1 MPGIRTRESLRTI
14 KTFDRAKTL
23 GQKVKNGAGEV
34 KEYGEELQNTR
45 YGSANEYA
53 GNAVENTE
61 RRTARNVAYGAGKIG
76 NWGLKETRKNI
87 LKLRSRPKKFK
98 VNVQQPKQL
107 PAPKRPALPPAKT
120 TAKTAQ
126 KGVKT
131 AQRAAK
137 ASAKTAKV
145 TVKAAQRAAQA
156 AKAAAKAAVKFA
168 KVAAKAIVAAAVK
181 ATAAAIKGIV
191 AAIAAGGW
199 IVVVV
204 ILLICMIGLEV
215 GSVFGIF
222 APNPDNENGITIVQT
237 VREANAEYEA
247 QISEIKSRYDYDMCF
262 VTGEP
267 CEWSL
272 AIAVY
277 AVKTNRTEDVVT
289 FDEAKA
295 EVLKEIYRC
304 LNRMDIHTEQITVK
318 ETRLEAQEDGSVVP
332 VEREVVKTYLY
343 IDTVSLT
350 AEEAANLYGFDT
362 KQREQLGE
370 LLSDRDKEM
379 WDSLLMGLS

>member
-1 MPGIRTRESLRTI
+1 MKIKTRESLRTI
-14 KTFDRAKTL
+14 KNIDRAKAL

-76 NWGLKETRKNI
+76 NWGLKETRKNL
-87 LKLRSRPKKFK
+87 LKWRSRPKKFK
-98 VNVQQPKQL
+98 VKVQQSKQL
-107 PAPKRPALPPAKT
+107 PAPKRPALPSAKT
-120 TAKTAQ
+120 TIETAQ

-131 AQRAAK
+131 AQQTAK
-137 ASAKTAKV
+137 AAVKTAKV

-156 AKAAAKAAVKFA
+156 AKAAVKFI
-168 KVAAKAIVAAAVK
+168 KVAAKAIVAAVK
-181 ATAAAIKGIV
+181 AAVAAIKGIV

-199 IVVVV
+199 IAVVV
-204 ILLICMIGLEV
+204 ILLICMIGLVV

-222 APNPDNENGITIVQT
+222 APSPDNENNITIVQT
-237 VREANAEYEA
+237 VREANAEYET
-247 QISEIKSRYDYDMCF
+247 QIAEIKNRYDYDMCF
-262 VTGEP
+262 VSGEP

-295 EVLKEIYRC
+295 EVLKEIYRR
-304 LNRMDIHTEQITVK
+304 LNRMDVHTEQIAVK
-318 ETRLEAQEDGSVVP
+318 ETHLETQEDGSVVP
-332 VEREVVKTYLY
+332 VEQEVVKTYLY
-343 IDTVSLT
+343 IETVPLT

-370 LLSDRDKEM
+370 LLSDRNKEM
-379 WDSLLMGLS
+379 WDALLPGLS

>member
-1 MPGIRTRESLRTI
+1 MPSIKTRESLRTI

-23 GQKVKNGAGEV
+23 GQKVKNGAGEI

-45 YGSANEYA
+45 YESANEYA
-53 GNAVENTE
+53 GNAVENIE
-61 RRTARNVAYGAGKIG
+61 RRTARNIAYGAGKIG
-76 NWGLKETRKNI
+76 NWGLKVTRKNL
-87 LKLRSRPKKFK
+87 LKWRSRPKKFK
-98 VNVQQPKQL
+98 VKVQQPQQL
-107 PAPKRPALPPAKT
+107 PAPRRPALPPAKT

-131 AQRAAK
+131 AQQ
-137 ASAKTAKV
+137 TAK
-145 TVKAAQRAAQA
+145 
-156 AKAAAKAAVKFA
+156 AAKAAVKFA
-168 KVAAKAIVAAAVK
+168 KVASKAIVAAVK
-181 ATAAAIKGIV
+181 AAVAAIKGIV

-199 IVVVV
+199 IAVVV
-204 ILLICMIGLEV
+204 ILLICMIGLV
-215 GSVFGIF
+215 LGSVFGIF

-247 QISEIKSRYDYDMCF
+247 QIAEIKSRYDYDMCF

-295 EVLKEIYRC
+295 EVLKEIYRR
-304 LNRMDIHTEQITVK
+304 LNRMDVHTEHITVK
-318 ETRLEAQEDGSVVP
+318 EPRLVTQEDGSVVP
-332 VEREVVKTYLY
+332 VEQEVVKIYLC

-370 LLSDRDKEM
+370 LLSEKNKEM
-379 WDSLLMGLS
+379 WDALLPGLS

>member
-1 MPGIRTRESLRTI
+1 MKIKTRESLRTI

-45 YGSANEYA
+45 YGSANEYT

-137 ASAKTAKV
+137 AAAKTAKV

-204 ILLICMIGLEV
+204 ILLICMIGLVV

-237 VREANAEYEA
+237 VREANAAYEA
-247 QISEIKSRYDYDMCF
+247 QIAEIKSRYDYDMCF

-289 FDEAKA
+289 FDDEKA
-295 EVLKEIYRC
+295 EVLKEIYRR
-304 LNRMDIHTEQITVK
+304 LNRMDVHTEQIAVK
-318 ETRLEAQEDGSVVP
+318 ETHLETQEDGSVVP
-332 VEREVVKTYLY
+332 VEWEVVKTYLY
-343 IDTVSLT
+343 IETVPLT

-370 LLSDRDKEM
+370 LLSDRNKEM
-379 WDSLLMGLS
+379 WDGLLS

>member
-1 MPGIRTRESLRTI
+1 MPSIKTRESLRTI
-14 KTFDRAKTL
+14 KTFDWAKTL

-45 YGSANEYA
+45 YESANEYA
-53 GNAVENTE
+53 GNAVDNTE

-76 NWGLKETRKNI
+76 NWGLKETRKNL
-87 LKLRSRPKKFK
+87 LKWRSRPKKFK
-98 VNVQQPKQL
+98 VKVQKPKQL
-107 PAPKRPALPPAKT
+107 PAPKRPVLLPAKT

-131 AQRAAK
+131 AQR
-137 ASAKTAKV
+137 T
-145 TVKAAQRAAQA
+145 
-156 AKAAAKAAVKFA
+156 AKAAAKATAKFV
-168 KVAAKAIVAAAVK
+168 KVAAKAIVAAVK

-199 IVVVV
+199 IAVVV
-204 ILLICMIGLEV
+204 ILLICLIGLVV

-222 APNPDNENGITIVQT
+222 APSPDNENSITIVQT
-237 VREANAEYEA
+237 VHEANAEYET
-247 QISEIKSRYDYDMCF
+247 QIAEIKSRYDYDMCF

-295 EVLKEIYRC
+295 EVLKEVYRS

-318 ETRLEAQEDGSVVP
+318 ETHLETQEDGSVVP
-332 VEREVVKTYLY
+332 VEQEVVKTYLY

-362 KQREQLGE
+362 KQREQLEE
-370 LLSDRDKEM
+370 LLSDKNKEM
-379 WDSLLMGLS
+379 WDGLLQE

>member
-1 MPGIRTRESLRTI
+1 MLPFPFPGQFLLHSHKARWITHQ
-14 KTFDRAKTL
+14 TL
-23 GQKVKNGAGEV
+23 WLFLLKRG
-34 KEYGEELQNTR
+34 
-45 YGSANEYA
+45 
-53 GNAVENTE
+53 
-61 RRTARNVAYGAGKIG
+61 
-76 NWGLKETRKNI
+76 GL
-87 LKLRSRPKKFK
+87 L
-98 VNVQQPKQL
+98 
-107 PAPKRPALPPAKT
+107 PAKT

-131 AQRAAK
+131 AQRTAK
-137 ASAKTAKV
+137 AATKTAKV

-156 AKAAAKAAVKFA
+156 AKAAAKAAVKFV
-168 KVAAKAIVAAAVK
+168 KVAAKAIVAAVK
-181 ATAAAIKGIV
+181 ATVAAVKGIV

-199 IVVVV
+199 IAVVV
-204 ILLICMIGLEV
+204 ILLICIIGLVV

-237 VREANAEYEA
+237 VREANAAYEA
-247 QISEIKSRYDYDMCF
+247 QIAEIKSRYDYDMCF

-295 EVLKEIYRC
+295 EVLKEIYRR
-304 LNRMDIHTEQITVK
+304 LNRMDVHTEQIAVK
-318 ETRLEAQEDGSVVP
+318 ETHLETQEDGSVVP
-332 VEREVVKTYLY
+332 VEQESVKTYLY
-343 IDTVSLT
+343 IETVPLT

-370 LLSDRDKEM
+370 LLSEKNKEM
-379 WDSLLMGLS
+379 WDALLPGLS

>member
-1 MPGIRTRESLRTI
+1 MRPYWIRL
-14 KTFDRAKTL
+14 
-23 GQKVKNGAGEV
+23 V
-34 KEYGEELQNTR
+34 
-45 YGSANEYA
+45 
-53 GNAVENTE
+53 
-61 RRTARNVAYGAGKIG
+61 KIG
-76 NWGLKETRKNI
+76 NWGLKETRKNL
-87 LKLRSRPKKFK
+87 LKWRNRPKKCK
-98 VNVQQPKQL
+98 VKVQQPKQL
-107 PAPKRPALPPAKT
+107 LAPKRPALPSAKA

-131 AQRAAK
+131 AQQTAKAAAK
-137 ASAKTAKV
+137 TVKV
-145 TVKAAQRAAQA
+145 TVKAGQRAVQA
-156 AKAAAKAAVKFA
+156 AKAAAKATAKFV
-168 KVAAKAIVAAAVK
+168 KVAAKAVVAAVK
-181 ATAAAIKGIV
+181 ATVAAVKGIV

-199 IVVVV
+199 IAVVV
-204 ILLICMIGLEV
+204 ILLICIIGLVV

-222 APNPDNENGITIVQT
+222 APSPDNENGITIVQA
-237 VREANAEYEA
+237 VREANAEYET
-247 QISEIKSRYDYDMCF
+247 QITEIKNRYDYDMCF

-295 EVLKEIYRC
+295 DILKEVFRS
-304 LNRMDIHTEQITVK
+304 LNRMDIHTKQITAK
-318 ETRLEAQEDGSVVP
+318 ETHLETQDDGSVVP
-332 VEREVVKTYLY
+332 VEQEVVKTYLY

-370 LLSDRDKEM
+370 LLSDRNKKM
-379 WDSLLMGLS
+379 WQDLLS

>member
-1 MPGIRTRESLRTI
+1 MKIKTRESLRTI
-14 KTFDRAKTL
+14 KTFDQAKAL

-76 NWGLKETRKNI
+76 NWGLKVTRKNL
-87 LKLRSRPKKFK
+87 LKWRSRPKKFK
-98 VNVQQPKQL
+98 VKVQQPKQL
-107 PAPKRPALPPAKT
+107 PAPKRPALPSAKA

-131 AQRAAK
+131 AQQTANATV
-137 ASAKTAKV
+137 KTAKT
-145 TVKAAQRAAQA
+145 TVKAAQRAVRA
-156 AKAAAKAAVKFA
+156 AKAAAKAAVKFI
-168 KVAAKAIVAAAVK
+168 KVAAKAIVAAVK
-181 ATAAAIKGIV
+181 AMVAAIKGIV

-199 IVVVV
+199 IAVVV
-204 ILLICMIGLEV
+204 ILLICMIGLVV

-222 APNPDNENGITIVQT
+222 APSPDNENNITIVQT
-237 VREANAEYEA
+237 VREANAEYET
-247 QISEIKSRYDYDMCF
+247 QIAEIKSRYDYDMCF
-262 VTGEP
+262 VTGEL

-289 FDEAKA
+289 FDDEKA
-295 EVLKEIYRC
+295 EVLKEIYRR
-304 LNRMDIHTEQITVK
+304 LNRMDVHTEQVTVK

-332 VEREVVKTYLY
+332 VEWEVVKTYLY
-343 IDTVSLT
+343 IETVPLT
-350 AEEAANLYGFDT
+350 AEEAANLYCFDT
-362 KQREQLGE
+362 KQRKQLGE
-370 LLSDRDKEM
+370 LLSDRNKEM
-379 WDSLLMGLS
+379 WDALLPGLS

>member
-1 MPGIRTRESLRTI
+1 MPSIKTRESLRTI

-61 RRTARNVAYGAGKIG
+61 RRTARNVAYGSGMIG

-87 LKLRSRPKKFK
+87 LKLRNRPKKFK

-107 PAPKRPALPPAKT
+107 PAPKRPALPSAKA

-131 AQRAAK
+131 AQQTAK
-137 ASAKTAKV
+137 VTAKTAKV

-156 AKAAAKAAVKFA
+156 AAKATAKFV
-168 KVAAKAIVAAAVK
+168 KVAAKAIVAAVK
-181 ATAAAIKGIV
+181 AAAAAIKGIV

-199 IVVVV
+199 IAVVV
-204 ILLICMIGLEV
+204 ILLICMIGLVV

-237 VREANAEYEA
+237 VREANAEYEE
-247 QISEIKSRYDYDMCF
+247 QIAEIKSRYDYDMCF

-295 EVLKEIYRC
+295 EVLKEIYRR
-304 LNRMDIHTEQITVK
+304 LNRMDVHTEQVTVK
-318 ETRLEAQEDGSVVP
+318 ETHLETQEDGSVVP
-332 VEREVVKTYLY
+332 VEQEVVKTYLY
-343 IDTVSLT
+343 IETVPLT
-350 AEEAANLYGFDT
+350 AEEAANLYCFDT

-370 LLSDRDKEM
+370 LLSDRNKEM